1 VTPAAVGGTLRAM
14 KFAVVALALCAVVA
28 CKKAESTKKNTAAP
42 VTAGTVAPDGTRA
55 IPVAVKKVGYE
66 PDAITAKPGEKLKL
80 VFTRV
85 EDTECGAQVKVD
97 GGKAVDL
104 PMNQPVEI
112 SVTAPASGKL
122 TFVCGMDMM
131 QGAII
136 VGS

>member
-1 VTPAAVGGTLRAM
+1 M
-14 KFAVVALALCAVVA
+14 KFAVALALCAVVA
-28 CKKAESTKKNTAAP
+28 CKKAESTKKSGAP
-42 VTAGTVAPDGTRA
+42 APTTAGTVAPDGTRA
-55 IPVAVKKVGYE
+55 IPIAVKKVGYE

-112 SVTAPASGKL
+112 AVTAPASGKL

>member
-1 VTPAAVGGTLRAM
+1 MTPAAVGGTLRAM

-85 EDTECGAQVKVD
+85 EDTECGAQVKVAD
-97 GGKAVDL
+97 GKLFDL
-104 PMNQPVEI
+104 PLGQPVEI
-112 SVTAPASGKL
+112 PLTAPASGKVE
-122 TFVCGMDMM
+122 FICGMDMM
-131 QGAII
+131 TGVI
-136 VGS
+136 VVD